1 MMSIST
7 MFPMKKLNDYI
18 HRAAAAVLTAGVLI
32 LGVACQDDKVDEV
45 FDKSS
50 AERSAESIRDVREQL
65 KASEHGWTV
74 SYKPSKEETG
84 YYQFVFKFHADSI
97 VEMASDFSQEDL
109 TLKSSAWDV
118 VRGSTTKLTFSTNSA
133 LHRLSDS
140 NFSPIPGATGSG
152 LKGDFE
158 FLYYG
163 TTDGGDMI
171 FRTNRTLDT
180 VIFKKATASSLADL
194 TAAYDNIGRVT
205 EGRSVYRALE
215 EAKGADVTRSAF
227 DFPYDA
233 RVISIRSVI
242 ETEVDGKTVY
252 SFDDG
257 YTIGYG
263 FTPKGIFVDS
273 IKLSNGRVVKYPEF
287 TYDEDEQRFV
297 STLSDG
303 TKLSIGDV
311 SGPIVPVD
319 GQKVILDPKLTYNL
333 QFIFGDTDIGILT
346 TPAFED
352 LYLSAAPLGLTS
364 NFVLWVQLPFN
375 GTPIDYLAFPGTG
388 SVANSTIRQ
397 LITFED
403 KGDRLVMHDNG
414 FRDAASHVKPE
425 NQAYYNM
432 LADVLLD
439 PEGFYVEN
447 LGKYTRYLNLVFT
460 FTSVKDPSIRFGM
473 YHTAPQ

>member
-1 MMSIST
+1 M
-7 MFPMKKLNDYI
+7 
-18 HRAAAAVLTAGVLI
+18 LTASVLI
-32 LGVACQDDKVDEV
+32 LAVACEDDKVDQV
-45 FDKSS
+45 FDKSA

-74 SYKPSKEETG
+74 SYKPSKLETG
-84 YYQFVFKFHADSI
+84 YYQFVFRFHADSM

-109 TLKSSAWDV
+109 TLKSSTWDV
-118 VRGSTTKLTFSTNSA
+118 VQGSTTKLSFSTNSA

-163 TTDGGDMI
+163 TTDAGDMI
-171 FRTNRTLDT
+171 FRANRTQDT
-180 VIFKKATASSLADL
+180 VIFKKATATSLSDL

-205 EGRSVYRALE
+205 EGRSVYRAIE
-215 EAKGADVTRSAF
+215 ETKGANVTRSAF

-242 ETEVDGKTVY
+242 ETEVDGKTVF

-257 YTIGYG
+257 YIIGYG

-273 IKLSNGRVVKYPEF
+273 IRLSDGRVVKHPEF
-287 TYDEDEQRFV
+287 TYTEDEQRFV
-297 STLSDG
+297 TTLSDG

-319 GQKVILDPKLTYNL
+319 GQKYILDPKLTYNL
-333 QFIFGDTDIGILT
+333 QFIFGDSDIGILT

-352 LYLSAAPLGLTS
+352 LYLSAAPLGLTA
-364 NFVLWVQLPFN
+364 NFVLWPQLPFN
-375 GTPIDYLAFPGTG
+375 GTPIDYFAFPGTG
-388 SVANSTIRQ
+388 SITNGTIRQ
-397 LITFED
+397 LVTFED
-403 KGDRLVMHDNG
+403 KGDRLVFHDNG
-414 FRDAASHVKPE
+414 FRDANSQVKPE
-425 NQAYYNM
+425 NQAYYNL

-473 YHTAPQ
+473 YHAAPGQ